1 MHRAVKIYEY
11 DVDLPLNVERQDLE
25 GFSVI
30 SFDAVYEPEIEESKR
45 IYVYNFQPEKPWAN
59 LIFLHGIG
67 NGNIPYLLWFGKYF
81 QRHGVETFFMVLP
94 YHEKR
99 AKPDWSGGEPF
110 FSPSPMYCSKR
121 FHEAIKDVR
130 RTLDYIDLHS
140 RAPTSIMGFSFGG
153 MIATMCL
160 ALDKRLKNGI
170 LAFAGGDWRWINW
183 HSPYTES
190 LRENYAKYGNEY
202 GCKDEQNCIANR
214 AESMQKIG
222 KLDKI
227 DDIFSL
233 YPACFHYDPL
243 SYAQFVQQPV
253 LFFQGVFDK
262 IIPRKSSQLLLSKLP
277 HARRIIVPSGHKS
290 SYLFRRFIAQST
302 IRFLKDNL

>member
-1 MHRAVKIYEY
+1 MKIYEY
-11 DVDLPLNVERQDLE
+11 NTDLPFNAERKNYQGYSL
-25 GFSVI
+25 I

-45 IYVYNFQPEKPWAN
+45 IYLYSFELKNPWMN

-67 NGNIPYLLWFGKYF
+67 NGNIPYLLWFAEYF
-81 QRHGVETFFMVLP
+81 KRYGIQSFFMVLP

-99 AKPDWSGGEPF
+99 AKPDWYGGEPF
-110 FSPSPMYCSKR
+110 FSPSPAYCSKK
-121 FHEAIKDVR
+121 FHEAVKDVR
-130 RTLDYIDLHS
+130 RTLDYIQSQSTL
-140 RAPTSIMGFSFGG
+140 PTSIMGFSFGG
-153 MIATMCL
+153 MIATISL

-183 HSPYTES
+183 YSPYTQS